1 MWGTLSILG
10 LYNYDT
16 SIFENFVVPEGVDAA
31 TAINSIIY
39 ENAELEIIY
48 PDPEAMKFFIGL
60 WSSRESVVWARIL
73 NAITRQYN
81 PIENYNRTETWTD
94 TEEEESSHSA
104 SGSSTEDENTSA
116 SNSGSSSRTPNL
128 TNTRTPNLTKIN
140 THEVAAFN
148 GTTLVTSTKDTDTET
163 GTDTQTQTGTESGT
177 TSNSGTGERDLT
189 TSRSESGTGSRERSV
204 TRSGNVSG
212 NIGVTT
218 SQQMINQELDI
229 AGKVD
234 IYKYISESFKHRF
247 CLMVY

>member
-1 MWGTLSILG
+1 MRGTLSILG

-31 TAINSIIY
+31 TAVNSIIY

-48 PDPEAMKFFIGL
+48 PDPDAMKFFIGL

-73 NAITRQYN
+73 NAITQEYN
-81 PIENYNRTETWTD
+81 PIENYDRQEDWTD
-94 TEEEESSHSA
+94 TDD
-104 SGSSTEDENTSA
+104 EDTTANNT
-116 SNSGSSSRTPNL
+116 GYR
-128 TNTRTPNLTKIN
+128 TRTPNLTGIN
-140 THEVAAFN
+140 TREVAAFN
-148 GTTLVTSTKDTDTET
+148 GTSLVTSEKNTGTET
-163 GTDTQTQTGTESGT
+163 GNEQLS
-177 TSNSGTGERDLT
+177 TSDN
-189 TSRSESGTGSRERSV
+189 GTGSRDL
-204 TRSGNVSG
+204 TRVHSGRVHG

-218 SQQMINQELDI
+218 SQQMLNQELEI